1 MIYFLVH
8 CKQIYDKFVK
18 DEITVYAAQASF
30 FIVLSSVPFIILLL
44 TVLQF
49 VPAVQQSD
57 FLYLLS
63 RLLPIEVQPLVYTIV
78 DEIYSKSS
86 AALLSVSSITTLWS
100 ASRGMLGIEK
110 GLNRIAGS
118 PRRRGYVI
126 SRIINSG
133 YTIVFMAVC
142 ILSLVLLVFGT
153 VIQNLIFK
161 ILPFLQG
168 LSPYLISL
176 RSMLALVI
184 LVVFFMGLYTFLPYE
199 RQRLRCQLPG
209 AVFSTVG
216 WMAFSFAF
224 SLYFSHIGG
233 KNYSYMYGSLT
244 AIVLLLLWLYFCM
257 CILFFGAEINYFWKE
272 LFPGETKE

>member
-142 ILSLVLLVFGT
+142 ILSLILLVFGT

-184 LVVFFMGLYTFLPYE
+184 LVAFFMGLYTFLPYE

-209 AVFSTVG
+209 AVFSTLC
-216 WMAFSFAF
+216 WILFSYAS
-224 SLYFSHIGG
+224 SLYFKYFS
-233 KNYSYMYGSLT
+233 SFSTMYGSL
-244 AIVLLLLWLYFCM
+244 ASLAVLMLWLYFCI
-257 CILFFGAEINYFWKE
+257 CILFLGAEINCHLTGLGRYRSCRR
-272 LFPGETKE
+272 P

>member
-8 CKQIYDKFVK
+8 CKQIYDKFVR

-57 FLYLLS
+57 FLDLLS
-63 RLLPIEVQPLVYTIV
+63 RLLPLEVQPLVYTII

-86 AALLSVSSITTLWS
+86 AALLSVSSIVTLWS

-110 GLNRIAGS
+110 GLNRITGC
-118 PRRRGYVI
+118 PRRRGYVV

-133 YTIVFMAVC
+133 YTVVFMAICVM
-142 ILSLVLLVFGT
+142 SLVLLVFGT
-153 VIQNLIFK
+153 VIQNLVFRIV
-161 ILPFLQG
+161 PFFRA

-176 RSMLALVI
+176 RSVLSLVI
-184 LVVFFMGLYTFLPYE
+184 LVIFFMVLYTFLPYE
-199 RQRLRCQLPG
+199 RQRLRRQLPG
-209 AVFSTVG
+209 AVFSTVC
-216 WMAFSFAF
+216 WILFSFAF
-224 SLYFSHIGG
+224 SLYFKYFSRF
-233 KNYSYMYGSLT
+233 STMYGSL
-244 AIVLLLLWLYFCM
+244 ASVAVLMLWLYFCI
-257 CILFFGAEINYFWKE
+257 CILFLGAEINFHLSRMERYRRTRR
-272 LFPGETKE
+272 P

>member
-8 CKQIYDKFVK
+8 CKQIYDKFVR

-57 FLYLLS
+57 FLDLLS
-63 RLLPIEVQPLVYTIV
+63 RLLPLEVQPLVYTIV

-86 AALLSVSSITTLWS
+86 AALLSVSSIVTLWS

-110 GLNRIAGS
+110 GLNRIAGC
-118 PRRRGYVI
+118 PRRRGYVV

-133 YTIVFMAVC
+133 YTIVFMAICVM
-142 ILSLVLLVFGT
+142 SLALLVFGT
-153 VIQNLIFK
+153 VLQNIAYRV
-161 ILPFLQG
+161 LPFLRA
-168 LSPYLISL
+168 LSPFLISL
-176 RSMLALVI
+176 RSVLSLVI
-184 LVVFFMGLYTFLPYE
+184 LVIFFMVLYTFLPYE

-209 AVFSTVG
+209 AVFSTVC
-216 WMAFSFAF
+216 WILFSFAF
-224 SLYFSHIGG
+224 SLYFKYFSRF
-233 KNYSYMYGSLT
+233 STMYGSL
-244 AIVLLLLWLYFCM
+244 ASVAVLMLWLYFCI
-257 CILFFGAEINYFWKE
+257 CILFLGAEINFHLSRMERYRRVGRF
-272 LFPGETKE
+272 

>member
-1 MIYFLVH
+1 MIYTLIH

-57 FLYLLS
+57 FLYMLS
-63 RLLPIEVQPLVYTIV
+63 RLLPLEVQPLVYTIV
-78 DEIYSKSS
+78 AEIYSKSS
-86 AALLSVSSITTLWS
+86 AALLSVSTVITLWS

-110 GLNRIAGS
+110 GLNRITGCS
-118 PRRRGYVI
+118 RRRSYVI

-142 ILSLVLLVFGT
+142 IMSLVLLVFGNL
-153 VIQNLIFK
+153 IQNLIFRL
-161 ILPFLQG
+161 LPFLKA
-168 LSPYLISL
+168 LSPYMISL
-176 RSMLALVI
+176 RSLLSLII

-199 RQRLRCQLPG
+199 RQRLKYQLPG
-209 AVFSTVG
+209 AIFSTVC
-216 WMAFSFAF
+216 WILFSFFF
-224 SLYFSHIGG
+224 SLYFKYFSRF
-233 KNYSYMYGSLT
+233 STMYGSL
-244 AIVLLLLWLYFCM
+244 ASVAVLMLWLYFCI
-257 CILFFGAEINYFWKE
+257 CILFLGAEINYHLSRMKRYRDMRH
-272 LFPGETKE
+272 P